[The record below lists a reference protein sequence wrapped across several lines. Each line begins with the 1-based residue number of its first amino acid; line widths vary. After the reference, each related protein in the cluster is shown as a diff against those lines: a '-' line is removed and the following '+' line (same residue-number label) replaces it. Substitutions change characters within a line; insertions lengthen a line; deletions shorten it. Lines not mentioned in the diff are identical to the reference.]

1 LSFQTLFSDT
11 PEQKV
16 KENKEECTALGKHA
30 EELTSKLL
38 IHLESRNDLDAMKPV
53 IDSFAKCVV
62 YSLNRLRSSLH
73 RRTLK
78 GIKEFTDR
86 QVKRNYLKGL
96 IRKDSDLNEIKE
108 WHTVLKR
115 AYDCFQVT
123 TLPTILDAGQSL
135 TELSTDRCCPQHSG
149 RGHYYQG

>member
-1 LSFQTLFSDT
+1 LRYPTLASDT
-11 PEQKV
+11 SEQKV
-16 KENKEECTALGKHA
+16 KENKEECTAPGKHA

-53 IDSFAKCVV
+53 IDSFVKCVV
-62 YSLNRLRSSLH
+62 YTLNRLRSSLH

-96 IRKDSDLNEIKE
+96 IRKDSDLSEIK
-108 WHTVLKR
+108 
-115 AYDCFQVT
+115 D
-123 TLPTILDAGQSL
+123 GL
-135 TELSTDRCCPQHSG
+135 TELSIDRCCPQHSG
-149 RGHYYQG
+149 RSHCSQG